1 MHANETE
8 LIVTP
13 DPESGSAESVM
24 DSNLAVT
31 IVSVKVVNKN
41 DNTPMFL
48 NTSYSSTISENIQI
62 GGFVVQ
68 VSACTC

>member
-1 MHANETE
+1 MHAVETE

-31 IVSVKVVNKN
+31 VVSVKVVNKN
-41 DNTPMFL
+41 DHTPVFL

-62 GGFVVQ
+62 GGYVVQ
-68 VSACTC
+68 VSVYAC